1 MKLFNRHFLVAAA
14 VCVTLAACG
23 SSDDDST
30 DSGSVSSGGNGTG
43 ENSGTGTGTETSAGD
58 TSAPAP
64 GVTSGPQVSAFDG
77 TWESNCAQ
85 QLPIPGSEFQ
95 QATLVADGDAYT
107 TTIRSFQDS
116 DCSVPSQPAVAVSDF
131 SIQLPG
137 GSVPTPFGDATFIDL
152 MLEGLVVD
160 GIDAFAVGQQTGITP
175 GVQFDIFV
183 IGSDG
188 LLYFGVPASSAAARP
203 TEVNTDVFFTLQ

>member
-1 MKLFNRHFLVAAA
+1 MKLYNRHLVAAA
-14 VCVTLAACG
+14 AVCIALTACG
-23 SSDDDST
+23 SSDDDS
-30 DSGSVSSGGNGTG
+30 SVSDSASTNGDGTG
-43 ENSGTGTGTETSAGD
+43 DSTGADGTS
-58 TSAPAP
+58 SPAP
-64 GVTSGPQVSAFDG
+64 GATPGAVVGAFDG

-131 SIQLPG
+131 SVEFPG
-137 GSVPTPFGDATFIDL
+137 GSVPTPFGDASFIDVT
-152 MLEGLVVD
+152 LEGLVID
-160 GIDAFAVGQQTGITP
+160 GFDAFAIGQQTGVTP

-183 IGSDG
+183 IGTDG
-188 LLYFGVPASSAAARP
+188 LLYFGVPATSEADRP
-203 TEVNTDVFFTLQ
+203 TEVKEDVFFTLQ